1 MSTSSN
7 KPGNKHTGR
16 FEPIAIVG
24 QSCVLPGALNP
35 DELWQAVRQGKSLIS
50 EASENDWGQNNAD
63 FLANAGESSESI
75 PKDKSWNSM
84 GGRVEGFE
92 SIFDPDAFN
101 LDAELVKG
109 LDPTFQWL
117 LHTGREALKSIK
129 VMPKTGAIIGNLS
142 YPNRS
147 FNKVAQQHWFSS
159 INDKRQGDSNL
170 NGKNETVNPI
180 NRFMSGYPAQ
190 LLSNALGLTGPSYC
204 VDAACASSLYAIKLA
219 CDALHSRDADMMLA
233 GGVNGIDDLFLHV
246 GFTALSAL
254 SPTGKSRP
262 FHQDADGLIPATG
275 AALITLKRLED
286 AEAAGDEILGVIRG
300 IGLSN
305 DGQEGGLLAP
315 SSAGQIAAMQS
326 AYDQSGISPEEISLL
341 ECHATGTQVG
351 DTTELES
358 LKSVYQGCKEV
369 PVGSLKSNLGHLV
382 TAAGAAGILKVLGAM
397 KAGERP
403 ATINANQPLSIFEA
417 SPFRLLNQTEAWNVP
432 GSRKAAVSAF
442 GFGGNNAHI
451 ILESYDP
458 RLQSYDTKAQS
469 KGLLKA
475 STVNNKVTK
484 RKPVAIVGIG
494 LQVADLVGTEEFT
507 HHWFSGQSRLKKNS
521 QGELEAK
528 AEKIT
533 LDSIAIGI
541 SPNDLKQIHGQQL
554 MMMAVSNEALAQV
567 ENINP
572 KRTGAFIGMGAD
584 SEVTRYYSR
593 LKAADLYNKDAIIPP
608 LNATRTLGCMP
619 NVPANRLNVIYDF
632 KGPSFTFSSEELSGI
647 DALKAA
653 IYSLSQNEIETAIV
667 GAVDLSCDE
676 IHQLAASQCL
686 PSDKQNAGD
695 AAVALV
701 LKTLEQAKIDGDQ
714 ILAVIDDQIEEAG
727 TGTQTVD
734 GQALS
739 NLFGHAHAAS
749 GLLQVAAGALA
760 VAHNASPSETAG
772 EGLGRTKGKAIPKLS
787 GYQQVNVE
795 VESFSGHRDQ
805 VQLSSYKNQTHLALH
820 HKKAP
825 TVYLFVAK
833 DKHQLVK
840 NIKDE
845 IVVQLSARDQSQSE
859 QTGDVKLAIVANSDE
874 DFQLKKQ
881 QALVLLERGNRGKHY
896 TLMVGIYYAEKALK
910 GKLAFTFPSS
920 AGSYSGMGQDLL
932 LAYPEL
938 VQELQSKLKRPGSI
952 SNAAAWIYD
961 SNVTDA
967 TVSLFEKLK
976 GALFLSQIHSQFS
989 HEVLGL
995 KPEAYIGFSA
1005 GETAALFASG
1015 AWRDLDAYYQ
1025 AVDDS
1030 GMWTKE
1036 LAGELNVLNKAWS
1049 DTPNVA
1055 KTWRN
1060 WGVRAPYE
1068 AVKSALE
1075 KEPLVHLATINIQG
1089 DYSICGQEEACERV
1103 VDAIGRAN
1111 CQPIHYD
1118 LIHHC
1123 PEIEAYKNEWQ
1134 VLNTREVVNDSVR
1147 LYGTAN
1153 SGAGYS
1159 PSQEKVKQAL
1169 LGMAQNTVDYP
1180 EIINS
1185 AYDDGIEIFLEHGAR
1200 SSCSSYINKILEG
1213 KDHLA
1218 VSLDAFGSNDL
1229 QKIAETVAQLFVVG
1243 VDVNVD
1249 ALFTNHQK
1257 TQARQNQDAENIQKT
1272 PQKSLMMSFPAHE
1285 PEVKVKLNQTRIV
1298 KNLNELDKGIET
1310 TMAGSKEQYM
1320 PKAPQLPGALSM
1332 IQTLHQNEKIKQHP
1346 AGSNLQTVS
1355 NLEAV
1360 YNPQTNQTIEA
1371 NVDQQPKKADQIE
1384 NIEPVMATSL
1394 IEVDDHRATEAVSYG
1409 AQIAKYHQQYLS
1421 MQTQVHKKFLKMQ
1434 QNTLFAL
1441 SSGLTSGMTTS
1452 RVATEQATTVAQL
1465 KEPISAALSSGSDV
1479 SMMQTSVAQLSASSI
1494 EAPNTVD
1501 EAEAETPV
1509 LSVVAEKHIP
1519 EKRIAEQ
1526 KAPKNSKQDKQL
1538 EPVGPSFSRA
1548 QLKVHAEGKI
1558 SDIFGELFKQQDNYP
1573 VQVRMPTEPMLLADR
1588 VTGIDA
1594 DPGSLKLG
1602 TVWTETD
1609 ITDDAWYL
1617 HQGHIPPGIMIES
1630 GQADLFLISYL
1641 GIDFKNK
1648 GDRAYRLLGCE
1659 VTYTDDLP
1667 RPGDT
1672 LKFDIHIDS
1681 HAVDGDI
1688 HLFFFHY
1695 DCYVGD
1701 RQVLKVR
1708 NGQAGFFNKEEL
1720 SASKGVLWNAT
1731 EVELE
1736 AEPRL
1741 DKATVECKKTSFSRQ
1756 ELNAFAAGDLKNCF
1770 GDEFGVANT
1779 HTRTPTIAAGKELL
1793 MDEVSH
1799 FVQQGGPWGRGYL
1812 RASRKISSDDW
1823 FFDGHFKNDPCMP
1836 GTLMTDMAFQGMS
1849 VYLTASGYTL
1859 NKDGWTFAPVTNE
1872 SVKLECRSQVL
1883 PTSKE
1888 LILEIFVREII
1899 AGPEPTIYADV
1910 ISTVD
1915 GMKALYAERIH
1926 LRLMTDYPNAPRELI
1941 GDDAGEPVQTGQRY
1955 KHFKLG
1961 AADGTSQAT
1970 KAVALVDGI
1979 PCDEKQASDCAWGKP
1994 SEAFGSRFKS
2004 FDHGK
2009 RLARL
2014 PGEPYLFISRILE
2027 TEGEY
2032 CGMKKGSKAI
2042 AEWDVPDDCVFFS
2055 ENGYPTLPYCVI
2067 QEAVL
2072 QPCGWLGCFIG
2083 CPLEYD
2089 TELFFRNLD
2098 GTLNLYKECIPAGS
2112 TIRTEVEN
2120 TSLAKSGGTIIL
2132 SFKVEAYLV
2141 THAKEGDAN
2150 EGDASVEDEKLLD
2163 MTTVFGYFSGETM
2176 AVQVGLAPKEGE
2188 PLQLEAPSS
2197 YSLDLSEKPSKF
2209 CAGSLKLA
2217 SEKLLMT
2224 DRISGY
2230 WPKGGNKSLG
2240 RVRGEKTINTEE
2252 WFFKAHF
2259 FQDPVQPGSLGLE
2272 PMLQLLQFY
2281 MIENNMGDSKQNPRF
2296 EPITLGTPISWRYRG
2311 QVIPSSKLVHII
2323 VDIVEVGENDRG
2335 PYVIGEA
2342 SLWCDGLK
2350 IYDAKNIGMCI
2361 VESDK
2366 LNAEPDDTASGSNS
2380 NTAGAVSTLTGFTKE
2395 QLQEH
2400 ATGKLAKVFG
2410 ESYASIDSYAFR
2422 SRLPATPFLLLDR
2435 VVNISDGEQAS
2446 IEVEWDLKQ
2455 DAWYLDSQPDDPLD
2469 SLPGKSRVNSALLL
2483 EAAGQA
2489 SIFLCTALGE
2499 DFNGRDRV
2507 YRILSTAGIRFYGNV
2522 DQKQADSVD
2531 QKLTDNADQQHIDL
2545 PLAGETLSYRVSL
2558 KRRYNQGAS
2567 TFFFFKYQCY
2577 RQGKLLVEVED
2588 AIATLIPRDELS
2600 SAKGVSWT
2608 PSNLEKGQLKQG
2620 VMEQGVLEQGL
2631 REKPLVPPVSP
2642 KRHRFSR
2649 EQVDCLANGDAY
2661 GCFGSDFETLKGQR
2675 KSPKISSGLALQ
2687 IDEVLELDTQGGPGH
2702 QGYMKAIKH
2711 LLPDEWF
2718 FKAHFKNDPCMPAA
2732 LIGAGCFQ
2740 ALGFYLSACG
2750 LTLGKDDYIFVPMAN
2765 RPFKYTGGGQ
2775 VTPEESSLSYE
2786 VFIQELAGG
2795 ERPSLVATVLVTTSS
2810 GVKVLVTELGVEL
2823 VKG

>member
-1 MSTSSN
+1 MSTSKN
-7 KPGNKHTGR
+7 KQVGR

-24 QSCVLPGALNP
+24 QSCVLPGALSP
-35 DELWQAVRQGKSLIS
+35 DELWQAVREGKSLIT
-50 EASENDWGQNNAD
+50 EAKEGEWGQSNAH
-63 FLANAGESSESI
+63 FLANADESNESI
-75 PKDKSWNSM
+75 PQDKSWNSM

-92 SIFDPDAFN
+92 SIFDPEAFDV
-101 LDAELVKG
+101 DAELVKG

-117 LHTGREALKSIK
+117 LHTGKEALNGIEA
-129 VMPKTGAIIGNLS
+129 MPKTGAIIGNLS
-142 YPNRS
+142 YPTRS
-147 FNKVAQQHWFSS
+147 FNKVAQQHWFPSVD
-159 INDKRQGDSNL
+159 DKRVDE
-170 NGKNETVNPI
+170 KEKTVDPI

-190 LLSNALGLTGPSYC
+190 LMANALGLTGPSYC

-219 CDALHSRDADMMLA
+219 CDALHSGDADMMLA

-254 SPTGKSRP
+254 SPSGKSQP
-262 FHQDADGLIPATG
+262 FHKDADGLIPATG
-275 AALITLKRLED
+275 AAIITLKRLAD

-315 SSAGQIAAMQS
+315 SSAGQIKAMQA
-326 AYDQSGISPEEISLL
+326 AYDQSGISPKEISLV

-358 LKSVYQGCKEV
+358 LSALYSECQDV
-369 PVGSLKSNLGHLV
+369 PIGSLKSNLGHLV
-382 TAAGAAGILKVLGAM
+382 TAAGAAAILKVLGAM

-403 ATINANQPLSIFEA
+403 ATINANQPLSIVDK
-417 SPFRLLNQTEAWNVP
+417 SPFRLLDETEAWDVQ
-432 GSRKAAVSAF
+432 GSRKAAISAF

-451 ILESYDP
+451 ILESYG
-458 RLQSYDTKAQS
+458 LQPNEDKSPSKRAGKVSSDNEKDT
-469 KGLLKA
+469 
-475 STVNNKVTK
+475 T

-494 LQVADLVGTEEFT
+494 VQVADLVGTEEFT
-507 HHWFSGQSRLKKNS
+507 KHYFSGQSRLKKNS
-521 QGELEAK
+521 RGELEAK

-541 SPNDLKQIHGQQL
+541 SPNDLKEIHGQQL
-554 MMMAVSNEALAQV
+554 MMMAVSNEALGQV
-567 ENINP
+567 QSINP
-572 KRTGAFIGMGAD
+572 KRTGAFIGMGTD
-584 SEVTRYYSR
+584 SEATRYFSR
-593 LKAADLYNKDAIIPP
+593 LNAGEMHDKNAIIAP

-632 KGPSFTFSSEELSGI
+632 MGPSFTFSSEELSGI
-647 DALKAA
+647 NALKAA
-653 IYSLSQNEIETAIV
+653 IYSLNQNEIQTALV

-686 PSDKQNAGD
+686 SSDKHNAGD

-714 ILAVIDDQIEEAG
+714 VIALIDDRVDKQAGEGEEKEG
-727 TGTQTVD
+727 ETSVQVVKGH
-734 GQALS
+734 ALS

-749 GLLQVAAGALA
+749 GLLQVAAGALS
-760 VAHNASPSETAG
+760 VAHNASPIKGMSEGT
-772 EGLGRTKGKAIPKLS
+772 AIPNLS
-787 GYQQVNVE
+787 GNLRVRAL

-805 VQLSSYKNQTHLALH
+805 VQLSSNEGQANLPLLGKQ
-820 HKKAP
+820 AP
-825 TVYLFVAK
+825 KVYLFAAN
-833 DKHQLVK
+833 DKEQLVN

-845 IVVQLSARDQSQSE
+845 VVVKLTESE
-859 QTGDVKLAIVANSDE
+859 QSGDVKLAIVANSND
-874 DFQLKKQ
+874 DFQIKKQ
-881 QALVLLERGNRGKHY
+881 QALLLLERGSTGKNY

-938 VQELQSKLKRPGSI
+938 LQKLQGKLKRPDSI

-961 SNVTDA
+961 SKVTDS

-976 GALFLSQIHSQFS
+976 GALFLSQIHSLFS
-989 HEVLGL
+989 HDVLGL
-995 KPEAYIGFSA
+995 KPDAYIGFSA

-1015 AWRDLDAYYQ
+1015 AWRDLDEYYQ
-1025 AVDDS
+1025 AVEDC
-1030 GMWTKE
+1030 GIWTRE
-1036 LAGELNVLNKAWS
+1036 LAGELNVLDKAWS
-1049 DTPNVA
+1049 DSPSVA
-1055 KTWRN
+1055 RKWRN

-1068 AVKSALE
+1068 TVKSALE
-1075 KEPLVHLATINIQG
+1075 KEPLVHLATINIEG

-1103 VDAIGRAN
+1103 VNAIGVAH

-1123 PEIEAYKNEWQ
+1123 PEIEAYKEQWLA
-1134 VLNTREVVNDSVR
+1134 LNTREVADDSVC
-1147 LYGTAN
+1147 LYGAAN
-1153 SGAGYS
+1153 SDECYS
-1159 PSQEKVKQAL
+1159 PSQENVKQAL

-1180 EIINS
+1180 KIIKS

-1218 VSLDAFGSNDL
+1218 VSLDAFGSNDI
-1229 QKIAETVAQLFVVG
+1229 QKVAETMAQLFVVG
-1243 VDVNVD
+1243 VDINPG
-1249 ALFTNHQK
+1249 ALFQTHGK
-1257 TQARQNQDAENIQKT
+1257 YDAETVSKIGK
-1272 PQKSLMMSFPAHE
+1272 KSLMMSFPAHE
-1285 PEVKVKLNQTRIV
+1285 PDVRIIKAKQTPAIKNQFV
-1298 KNLNELDKGIET
+1298 KNRHTSDKG
-1310 TMAGSKEQYM
+1310 MGSKMADSNQQYM
-1320 PKAPQLPGALSM
+1320 PKAPELPRVLS
-1332 IQTLHQNEKIKQHP
+1332 LHQSEKNSPHQAGSSLQANAEPQANAGQKIKRANHIENAEP
-1346 AGSNLQTVS
+1346 ALITPSIGV
-1355 NLEAV
+1355 
-1360 YNPQTNQTIEA
+1360 
-1371 NVDQQPKKADQIE
+1371 VDQRASQP
-1384 NIEPVMATSL
+1384 
-1394 IEVDDHRATEAVSYG
+1394 VSYG
-1409 AQIAKYHQQYLS
+1409 AQIAQYHQQYLS
-1421 MQTQVHKKFLKMQ
+1421 MQTKMHERYLKMQ

-1441 SSGLTSGMTTS
+1441 SSGLSSG
-1452 RVATEQATTVAQL
+1452 
-1465 KEPISAALSSGSDV
+1465 LSSAVTSSNTAELNETELRTPRSVGSDLNLMQAPDALVPV
-1479 SMMQTSVAQLSASSI
+1479 SQLAVPQTRTAIASQTESEPTLSDSKIDVEKA
-1494 EAPNTVD
+1494 
-1501 EAEAETPV
+1501 PV
-1509 LSVVAEKHIP
+1509 LSIVS
-1519 EKRIAEQ
+1519 EKRMPESLNQQAV
-1526 KAPKNSKQDKQL
+1526 
-1538 EPVGPSFSRA
+1538 PVGPSFSRE
-1548 QLKVHAEGKI
+1548 QLKIHADGKI
-1558 SDIFGELFKQQDNYP
+1558 SEIFGELFKQQDKYP

-1594 DPGSLKLG
+1594 DAGSLTLG

-1609 ITDDAWYL
+1609 ITDDSWYL

-1659 VTYTDDLP
+1659 VIYMDELP

-1720 SASKGVLWNAT
+1720 SASKGVIWDAAN
-1731 EVELE
+1731 VDLE

-1741 DKATVECKKTSFSRQ
+1741 DKANVECKKTSFSRP
-1756 ELNAFAAGDLKNCF
+1756 ELDAFAEGDLKKCF
-1770 GDEFGVANT
+1770 GAEFSIAST
-1779 HTRTPTIAAGKELL
+1779 HTRTPTIAAGEKLL
-1793 MDEVSH
+1793 IDEVSH
-1799 FVQQGGPWGRGYL
+1799 FEQQGGPWGRGYL
-1812 RASRKISSDDW
+1812 RATRKISPDDW

-1849 VYLTASGYTL
+1849 VYLAALGYSL
-1859 NKDGWTFAPVTNE
+1859 NKDGWTFAPVTDE

-1888 LILEIFVREII
+1888 LILEVFVREII

-1926 LRLMTDYPNAPRELI
+1926 LRLMTDYPNAPRQLLD
-1941 GDDAGEPVQTGQRY
+1941 GDNDGQVQQGQLY
-1955 KHFKLG
+1955 KRFQLDTEFTEK
-1961 AADGTSQAT
+1961 T

-2032 CGMKKGSKAI
+2032 CGMKKGSKAV

-2120 TSLAKSGGTIIL
+2120 TSLAKNGGTIIL

-2141 THAKEGDAN
+2141 SRTKEG
-2150 EGDASVEDEKLLD
+2150 GQKDEKLLD
-2163 MTTVFGYFSGETM
+2163 MTTVFGYFSGKTM
-2176 AVQVGLAPKEGE
+2176 SVQVGLAPEE
-2188 PLQLEAPSS
+2188 DESLQLDAPSF
-2197 YSLDLSEKPSKF
+2197 YAVDLSEKPSKF
-2209 CAGSLKLA
+2209 CDGSLKLA

-2224 DRISGY
+2224 DRITGY
-2230 WPKGGNKSLG
+2230 WPKGGKESLG

-2281 MIENNMGDSKQNPRF
+2281 MIENNMGDSKQAPRF
-2296 EPITLGTPISWRYRG
+2296 EPITLNTPISWRYRG

-2350 IYDAKNIGMCI
+2350 IYDAKNIGMCV
-2361 VESDK
+2361 VESDTLSLESDDASNDIVEAASK
-2366 LNAEPDDTASGSNS
+2366 LTA
-2380 NTAGAVSTLTGFTKE
+2380 FTKG
-2395 QLQEH
+2395 QLEEH
-2400 ATGKLAKVFG
+2400 ATGKLANVFG
-2410 ESYASIDSYAFR
+2410 DAYAAIDDYAFR
-2422 SRLPATPFLLLDR
+2422 SRLPAAPFLLLDR
-2435 VVNISDGEQAS
+2435 VVNISDGKQAS
-2446 IEVEWDLKQ
+2446 IEVEWDLKEG
-2455 DAWYLDSQPDDPLD
+2455 AWYLDCQSDNPQGG
-2469 SLPGKSRVNSALLL
+2469 LPGESRVNSALLL

-2499 DFNGRDRV
+2499 DFNSRDRV
-2507 YRILSTAGIRFYGNV
+2507 YRILSTAGIRFHE
-2522 DQKQADSVD
+2522 
-2531 QKLTDNADQQHIDL
+2531 NADKQRIDL
-2545 PLAGETLSYRVSL
+2545 PVAGETLSYRVSL
-2558 KRRYNQGAS
+2558 KRRYNQGGS
-2567 TFFFFKYQCY
+2567 TFYFFKYQCY
-2577 RQGKLLVEVED
+2577 CQGRLLVEVED

-2600 SAKGVSWT
+2600 AAKGVSWT
-2608 PSNLEKGQLKQG
+2608 PAELEKSKLK
-2620 VMEQGVLEQGL
+2620 
-2631 REKPLVPPVSP
+2631 RASHDKPFVPPILPETKAFTKDQIVS
-2642 KRHRFSR
+2642 F
-2649 EQVDCLANGDAY
+2649 ANGDAY
-2661 GCFGSDFETLKGQR
+2661 GCFGSGFEALKAQ
-2675 KSPKISSGLALQ
+2675 KNAPSISSGLALQ
-2687 IDEVLELDTQGGPGH
+2687 IDEVLEFDPQGGPDRR
-2702 QGYMKAIKH
+2702 GYMKVTKQ

-2740 ALGFYLSACG
+2740 ALCFYMAACG
-2750 LTLGKDDYIFVPMAN
+2750 LSNGKDSYIFAPLSERTFN
-2765 RPFKYTGGGQ
+2765 YTGGGQ
-2775 VTPEESSLSYE
+2775 VCPSDASLSYDVYVE
-2786 VFIQELAGG
+2786 EIADGTTPYIL
-2795 ERPSLVATVLVTTSS
+2795 ATVLVTTAS
-2810 GVKVLVTELGVEL
+2810 GIKVMVTELGVQL
-2823 VKG
+2823 IKA

>member
-1 MSTSSN
+1 MSTSSKRSDQSIKSKASN
-7 KPGNKHTGR
+7 IQTGR

-35 DELWQAVRQGKSLIS
+35 DELWQAVRQGLSLIS
-50 EASENDWGQNNAD
+50 EAKENDWGQNNAS
-63 FLANAGESSESI
+63 FLAKVGESGEPISKDTI

-92 SIFDPDAFN
+92 SIFDPETFN

-117 LHTGREALKSIK
+117 LHTGKEALKDIK
-129 VMPKTGAIIGNLS
+129 PMPKTGAIIGNLS
-142 YPNRS
+142 YPTRS
-147 FNKVAQQHWFSS
+147 FNKVAQQHWFPS
-159 INDKRQGDSNL
+159 INDKSLDDLNLNDSNL
-170 NGKNETVNPI
+170 DNKDETVNPI

-190 LLSNALGLTGPSYC
+190 LLSKALGLTGPSYC

-219 CDALHSRDADMMLA
+219 CDALHCGDADMMLA

-315 SSAGQIAAMQS
+315 SSAGQIAAMQA
-326 AYDQSGISPEEISLL
+326 AYEQSGISPEEISLL

-358 LKSVYQGCKEV
+358 LKALYQGCKEV

-403 ATINANQPLSIFEA
+403 ATINANQPLSVFEA
-417 SPFRLLNQTEAWNVP
+417 SPFRLLNQTEAWNVS

-451 ILESYDP
+451 ILESYDFLSHG
-458 RLQSYDTKAQS
+458 LQPYDNKAQS
-469 KGLLKA
+469 KQALKA
-475 STVNNKVTK
+475 STVNKNVIK

-494 LQVADLVGTEEFT
+494 LQVADLVGTEAFT
-507 HHWFSGQSRLKKNS
+507 QHWFSGQSRLKKNKR
-521 QGELEAK
+521 GELEAK
-528 AEKIT
+528 AEQIT

-554 MMMAVSNEALAQV
+554 MMMAVSNEALGKVQS
-567 ENINP
+567 INAE
-572 KRTGAFIGMGAD
+572 RTGAFIGMGAD

-593 LKAADLYNKDAIIPP
+593 LNATDSYDKEAIISP

-619 NVPANRLNVIYDF
+619 NVPANRLNVIYGF
-632 KGPSFTFSSEELSGI
+632 KGPSFTFSSEELSGV
-647 DALKAA
+647 DALNAA
-653 IYSLSQNEIETAIV
+653 IVSLSKDEIETALV

-676 IHQLAASQCL
+676 IHQLAATQCL

-701 LKTLEQAKIDGDQ
+701 LKTLEQAKADGDQ
-714 ILAVIDDQIEEAG
+714 ILAVIDDQTGEGEEVGAQAV
-727 TGTQTVD
+727 TGA
-734 GQALS
+734 ALS
-739 NLFGHAHAAS
+739 HLFGHAHAAS

-760 VAHNASPSETAG
+760 VAHNASPG
-772 EGLGRTKGKAIPKLS
+772 EQTAIPNLNGHLRVS
-787 GYQQVNVE
+787 AD

-805 VQLSSYKNQTHLALH
+805 VQLSAYKHQTHLPLH
-820 HKKAP
+820 HKKTP
-825 TVYLFVAK
+825 KVYLFVAK
-833 DKHQLVK
+833 DKDQLVQ
-840 NIKDE
+840 NLKDE
-845 IVVQLSARDQSQSE
+845 VVVQLSDRHQSQSE
-859 QTGDVKLAIVANSDE
+859 QAGDVKLAIVANSDD
-874 DFQLKKQ
+874 DFQVKKQ
-881 QALVLLERGNRGKHY
+881 QALVLLERGHIGKHY

-920 AGSYSGMGQDLL
+920 AGSYSGMGQELL
-932 LAYPEL
+932 LAFPEL
-938 VQELQSKLKRPGSI
+938 LQKLQRKLKRPNSI
-952 SNAAAWIYD
+952 SNAADWIYD

-1025 AVDDS
+1025 AVEDS

-1049 DTPNVA
+1049 DSPNVA
-1055 KTWRN
+1055 KKWRN
-1060 WGVRAPYE
+1060 WGVRAPYDT
-1068 AVKSALE
+1068 VKSALE
-1075 KEPLVHLATINIQG
+1075 KEPLVHLATINIEG

-1103 VDAIGRAN
+1103 VDVIGRAN

-1123 PEIEAYKNEWQ
+1123 PEIDAYKDEWQ
-1134 VLNTREVVNDSVR
+1134 ALNTREVVNESVR

-1153 SGAGYS
+1153 SGACYS

-1200 SSCSSYINKILEG
+1200 SSCSSYINTILEG

-1229 QKIAETVAQLFVVG
+1229 QKVAETMAQLFVVG
-1243 VDVNVD
+1243 VNVNVD
-1249 ALFTNHQK
+1249 ALFQNYPKHQ
-1257 TQARQNQDAENIQKT
+1257 TRQNQDADSTNKSMKKSIK
-1272 PQKSLMMSFPAHE
+1272 KSLMMSFPAHE
-1285 PEVKVKLNQTRIV
+1285 PEVQITKVNKTRIV
-1298 KNLNELDKGIET
+1298 KNINETNKSIEP
-1310 TMAGSKEQYM
+1310 TMADSNEQYM
-1320 PKAPQLPGALSM
+1320 PKAPQLPRALSM
-1332 IQTLHQNEKIKQHP
+1332 NQTLHRNEKTKQHQAGSKLETNQNIEANAYQKIKQ
-1346 AGSNLQTVS
+1346 
-1355 NLEAV
+1355 
-1360 YNPQTNQTIEA
+1360 
-1371 NVDQQPKKADQIE
+1371 ADQIE
-1384 NIEPVMATSL
+1384 SAESVITTSA
-1394 IEVDDHRATEAVSYG
+1394 IDVVDRRATKPVSYG
-1409 AQIAKYHQQYLS
+1409 AQIAQYHQQYLS
-1421 MQTQVHKKFLKMQ
+1421 MQAQVHEKFLKMQ

-1441 SSGLTSGMTTS
+1441 SSGLTSEMS
-1452 RVATEQATTVAQL
+1452 SSIATELPSMVTEL
-1465 KEPISAALSSGSDV
+1465 KEPRSELLCSGSDV
-1479 SMMQTSVAQLSASSI
+1479 NLMEASAAQKPASIVAEPKA
-1494 EAPNTVD
+1494 
-1501 EAEAETPV
+1501 PV
-1509 LSVVAEKHIP
+1509 LSIVSEKHIS
-1519 EKRIAEQ
+1519 EKQVPQSIAQ
-1526 KAPKNSKQDKQL
+1526 NQQA

-1548 QLKVHAEGKI
+1548 QLKIHAEGKI
-1558 SDIFGELFKQQDNYP
+1558 SEIFGELFKQQDNYP

-1609 ITDDAWYL
+1609 IADDAWYL

-1659 VTYTDDLP
+1659 VTYMDDLP

-1720 SASKGVLWNAT
+1720 SASKGVLWDAAN
-1731 EVELE
+1731 VELE

-1741 DKATVECKKTSFSRQ
+1741 DKADVECKKTSFSRD
-1756 ELNAFAAGDLKNCF
+1756 ELDAFAAGDLKNCF
-1770 GDEFGVANT
+1770 GAEFGVANT
-1779 HTRTPTIAAGKELL
+1779 HTRTPTIAAGKKLL
-1793 MDEVSH
+1793 IDEVSH
-1799 FVQQGGPWGRGYL
+1799 FEQQGGPWGRGYL
-1812 RASRKISSDDW
+1812 RATRKISPDDW

-1849 VYLTASGYTL
+1849 VYLAAFGYTL

-1888 LILEIFVREII
+1888 LILEVFVREII

-1926 LRLMTDYPNAPRELI
+1926 LRLMTDYPNAPRELL
-1941 GDDAGEPVQTGQRY
+1941 GDDVGEQVQKGQRY
-1955 KHFKLG
+1955 KRFQLEPDLKGNSHVGK
-1961 AADGTSQAT
+1961 SQLT
-1970 KAVALVDGI
+1970 KTVALVDGI

-2004 FDHGK
+2004 FDYGK

-2032 CGMKKGSKAI
+2032 CGMKKGSKAV

-2112 TIRTEVEN
+2112 TIRTEVQN

-2141 THAKEGDAN
+2141 TNVKECDAN
-2150 EGDASVEDEKLLD
+2150 SGGDSAEDEKLLD

-2176 AVQVGLAPKEGE
+2176 AVQVGLAPEEGE
-2188 PLQLEAPSS
+2188 PLQLEATNS
-2197 YSLDLSEKPSKF
+2197 YAVDLSEKPSKF
-2209 CAGSLKLA
+2209 CEGSLKLA

-2230 WPKGGNKSLG
+2230 WPKGGKKSLG
-2240 RVRGEKTINTEE
+2240 RVRGEKNINTEE

-2281 MIENNMGDSKQNPRF
+2281 MIENNMGDSKQAPRF

-2311 QVIPSSKLVHII
+2311 QVIPSSQLVHII
-2323 VDIVEVGENDRG
+2323 VDIVEIGENDRG

-2366 LNAEPDDTASGSNS
+2366 LNVECDDTASELNKNITGPLR
-2380 NTAGAVSTLTGFTKE
+2380 TSTRFTKD
-2395 QLQEH
+2395 QLEEH
-2400 ATGKLAKVFG
+2400 ATGKLANVFG
-2410 ESYASIDSYAFR
+2410 ESYATIDNYAFR

-2435 VVNISDGEQAS
+2435 VVNITEGEQAS

-2455 DAWYLDSQPDDPLD
+2455 GAWYLDGPLD
-2469 SLPGKSRVNSALLL
+2469 GLPGKSRVNSALLL

-2489 SIFLCTALGE
+2489 SIFLCTAFGE
-2499 DFNGRDRV
+2499 DFNRRDRV
-2507 YRILSTAGIRFYGNV
+2507 YRILSTAGVRFY
-2522 DQKQADSVD
+2522 
-2531 QKLTDNADQQHIDL
+2531 DNADQQHIDL

-2558 KRRYNQGAS
+2558 KRRYNQGDS

-2577 RQGKLLVEVED
+2577 CQGKLLVEVED
-2588 AIATLIPRDELS
+2588 AIATLIPTEELS
-2600 SAKGVSWT
+2600 SARGVSWT
-2608 PSNLEKGQLKQG
+2608 PSDLEKGQLKQG
-2620 VMEQGVLEQGL
+2620 QL
-2631 REKPLVPPVSP
+2631 EKPFVPPILP
-2642 KRHRFSR
+2642 TKQTFSMA
-2649 EQVDCLANGDAY
+2649 QIACLAKGDLY
-2661 GCFGSDFETLKGQR
+2661 GCFGPGFEVLKDQQNGSR
-2675 KSPKISSGLALQ
+2675 ISSGLALQ
-2687 IDEVLELDTQGGPGH
+2687 IDEVLEIDTQGGPGH
-2702 QGYMKAIKH
+2702 RGYMKAIKY

-2740 ALGFYLSACG
+2740 ALGFYMSACG
-2750 LTLGKDDYIFVPMAN
+2750 LTLGKDDYVFVPITN

-2775 VTPEESSLSYE
+2775 VTPEESSLTYE
-2786 VFIQELAGG
+2786 VFIQELVGG
-2795 ERPSLVATVLVTTSS
+2795 ERPCLVATVLVTTSS
-2810 GVKVLVTELGVEL
+2810 GVKVLVTELGVQL
-2823 VKG
+2823 IKG